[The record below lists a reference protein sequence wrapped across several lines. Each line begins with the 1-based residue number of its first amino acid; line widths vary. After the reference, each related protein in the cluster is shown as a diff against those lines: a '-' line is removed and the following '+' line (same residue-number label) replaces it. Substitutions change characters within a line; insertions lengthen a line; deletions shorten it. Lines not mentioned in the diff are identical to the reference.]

1 MKTAD
6 MQFSDAFSG
15 DQSLYLYGDA
25 SLSFQVHE
33 VHGGSNIV
41 LPPHLH
47 THTHNAGHGVECDQ
61 REPITSQ

>member
-1 MKTAD
+1 MKTAG
-6 MQFSDAFSG
+6 MQFSDAMQFSGAFSG

-47 THTHNAGHGVECDQ
+47 THTHTTQHMG
-61 REPITSQ
+61 